1 MEKAAK
7 RKAESE
13 EKRALLLAWKTNSA
27 LNKAKKEASK
37 ALNKASKV
45 QKGKRKLV
53 ESNLE
58 EGSAPVAK
66 RAIATN
72 RHGRPVLMPARYA

>member
-1 MEKAAK
+1 VE
-7 RKAESE
+7 RKAKLE
-13 EKRALLLAWKTNSA
+13 EKRALVQARKSNLA
-27 LNKAKKEASK
+27 LEKARKEASK
-37 ALNKASKV
+37 ASNKAGNN

-66 RAIATN
+66 RPAATN
-72 RHGRPVLMPARYA
+72 RHGRPVLIPARYA